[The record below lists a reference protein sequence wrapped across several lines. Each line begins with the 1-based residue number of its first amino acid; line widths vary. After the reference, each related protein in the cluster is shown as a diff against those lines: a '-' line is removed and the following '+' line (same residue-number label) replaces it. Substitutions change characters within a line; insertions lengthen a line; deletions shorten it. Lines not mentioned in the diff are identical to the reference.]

1 MNIPKIKLH
10 IYKNDA
16 NEKPIKKIGN
26 ITVAHIE
33 DMQKNISQEK
43 DVTEHMK
50 NLNEQWFDS
59 ISLVSLVGDEFNKEG
74 LNETT

>member
-43 DVTEHMK
+43 DVTNIIECLEK
-50 NLNEQWFDS
+50 NVLNFEN
-59 ISLVSLVGDEFNKEG
+59 IR
-74 LNETT
+74 

>member
-33 DMQKNISQEK
+33 GMQKNISQEK
-43 DVTEHMK
+43 DVTTIIECLEK
-50 NLNEQWFDS
+50 NVLNFEN
-59 ISLVSLVGDEFNKEG
+59 IR
-74 LNETT
+74 